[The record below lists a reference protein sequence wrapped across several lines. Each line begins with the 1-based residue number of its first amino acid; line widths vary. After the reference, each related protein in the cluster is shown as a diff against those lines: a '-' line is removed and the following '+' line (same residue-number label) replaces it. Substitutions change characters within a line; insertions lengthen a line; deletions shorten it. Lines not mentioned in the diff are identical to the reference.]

1 MDNLQDRLTSVH
13 LNHAK
18 IARILKR
25 KHRQEIWRAIN
36 TDLYPILKQRIV
48 KLVENREAKNGN

>member
-1 MDNLQDRLTSVH
+1 MNNLKERMTAVN

-25 KHRQEIWRAIN
+25 KYRQEIWRALN

-48 KLVENREAKNGN
+48 KLIENREAKNGN